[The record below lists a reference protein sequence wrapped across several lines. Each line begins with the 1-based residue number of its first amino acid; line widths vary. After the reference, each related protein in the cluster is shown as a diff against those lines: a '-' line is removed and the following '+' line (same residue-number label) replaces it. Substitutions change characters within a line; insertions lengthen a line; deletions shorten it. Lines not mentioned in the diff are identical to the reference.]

1 MNQDGRGKRRGGRGR
16 GQEEEEGI
24 DVDEVIHDLELGQ
37 MKKKIGK
44 QFSFKQKALG
54 ELQGKFK
61 HHYHSKEKM
70 ELKPTSS
77 TEQVLKMTQFY
88 SSNEDHI

>member
-24 DVDEVIHDLELGQ
+24 DVDEVIHNLESGE
-37 MKKKIGK
+37 MKRKIGK

-54 ELQGKFK
+54 ELKGQFK
-61 HHYHSKEKM
+61 LRPM
-70 ELKPTSS
+70 PS
-77 TEQVLKMTQFY
+77 TEEVLKVSQF
-88 SSNEDHI
+88 

>member
-1 MNQDGRGKRRGGRGR
+1 MNQDGGGKRREGRGR

-24 DVDEVIHDLELGQ
+24 AVDEVIHDLELGQ

-44 QFSFKQKALG
+44 QFSWKQKALG

-61 HHYHSKEKM
+61 RHSKEKM
-70 ELKPTSS
+70 ELKPMSS

>member
-44 QFSFKQKALG
+44 QFSWKQKALG

-61 HHYHSKEKM
+61 RHSKEKM
-70 ELKPTSS
+70 ELKPMSS
-77 TEQVLKMTQFY
+77 TEQVLKMTQF
-88 SSNEDHI
+88 

>member
-1 MNQDGRGKRRGGRGR
+1 MNQDGRGRRGGGG
-16 GQEEEEGI
+16 GQGKEEGI
-24 DVDEVIHDLELGQ
+24 DVDEVIHNLESGE
-37 MKKKIGK
+37 MKRKIGK

>member
-44 QFSFKQKALG
+44 QFSFKQKVLG
-54 ELQGKFK
+54 ELKGQFK
-61 HHYHSKEKM
+61 LRPM
-70 ELKPTSS
+70 PS
-77 TEQVLKMTQFY
+77 TEKVLKVTQF
-88 SSNEDHI
+88 

>member
-1 MNQDGRGKRRGGRGR
+1 MNQDGGGKRRGGRGR

-44 QFSFKQKALG
+44 QFSWKQKALG

-61 HHYHSKEKM
+61 RHSKEKM
-70 ELKPTSS
+70 ELKPMSS